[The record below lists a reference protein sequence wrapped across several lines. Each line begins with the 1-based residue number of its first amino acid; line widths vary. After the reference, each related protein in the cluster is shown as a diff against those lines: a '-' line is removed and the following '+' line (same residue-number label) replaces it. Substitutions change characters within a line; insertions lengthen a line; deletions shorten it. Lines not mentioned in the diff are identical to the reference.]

1 MLKCVALNVFYIR
14 VFKSPKTCFGK
25 GSADSS
31 YVCQPWWH
39 RCNSC
44 LTHLDTAV
52 SRTWM
57 MLLTSSLLHCGV
69 YKYLQLYTPMQ
80 IFVYPLYN
88 LYHLRK
94 ANHFRLKDES
104 NTFVLVFVLN
114 LFLFVGL
121 FCVGFFLNTTTVVQC
136 KEAFLVFFFSW
147 T

>member
-1 MLKCVALNVFYIR
+1 
-14 VFKSPKTCFGK
+14 
-25 GSADSS
+25 
-31 YVCQPWWH
+31 
-39 RCNSC
+39 
-44 LTHLDTAV
+44 
-52 SRTWM
+52 
-57 MLLTSSLLHCGV
+57 
-69 YKYLQLYTPMQ
+69 MQ